1 MHKVAR
7 QLDEE
12 EKVAQGCKTMRG
24 GGEGCLRLRYYERRR
39 RRLHKVASQ
48 LDEEEKVASGCKT
61 MRGGGEGCLR
71 LRDY

>member
-7 QLDEE
+7 
-12 EKVAQGCKTMRG
+12 
-24 GGEGCLRLRYYERRR
+24 
-39 RRLHKVASQ
+39 Q

-71 LRDY
+71 LRDYSRRRRRLPEVARLLEEEEKVARGCETIRGGGEGCTRMRDY